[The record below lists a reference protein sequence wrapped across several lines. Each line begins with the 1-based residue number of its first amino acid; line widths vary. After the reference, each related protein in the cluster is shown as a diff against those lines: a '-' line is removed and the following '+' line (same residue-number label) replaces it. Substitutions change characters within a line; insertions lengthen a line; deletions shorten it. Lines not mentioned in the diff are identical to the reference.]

1 MSPALIAEDQLT
13 PIKPHKSLHILS
25 NIQRKSGKCDDVQR
39 LRRMRAGVRAI
50 FTALL
55 IV

>member
-1 MSPALIAEDQLT
+1 MSLALIAEDQLT

-25 NIQRKSGKCDDVQR
+25 NTQRKSGKCDDVQR
-39 LRRMRAGVRAI
+39 LPRKEAGVTAI